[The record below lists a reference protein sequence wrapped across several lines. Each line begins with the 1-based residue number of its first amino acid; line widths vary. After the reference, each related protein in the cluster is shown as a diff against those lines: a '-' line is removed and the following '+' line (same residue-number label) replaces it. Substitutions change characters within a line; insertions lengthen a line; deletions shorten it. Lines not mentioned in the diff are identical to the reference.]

1 MDDMENAMQNV
12 SDKVEEWVKEKAVL
26 LAQMNDLR
34 ARHDLKCD
42 EIEQYSRPLCL
53 ALSLY

>member
-34 ARHDLKCD
+34 ARHDIKCD
-42 EIEQYSRPLCL
+42 EIEQYSHPLCL
-53 ALSLY
+53 VLLLY

>member
-1 MDDMENAMQNV
+1 MDDTKNAMQNV

-34 ARHDLKCD
+34 ARHDLKCG

-53 ALSLY
+53 VLSLY

>member
-1 MDDMENAMQNV
+1 MNDMENAMQNV

-34 ARHDLKCD
+34 ERHDLKCD

-53 ALSLY
+53 VLSL